1 MAHAHPLVDPGS
13 DEPLTPDRTRRALNG
28 VVIACLVATAIAV
41 VVLWPRGD
49 EGPDLAAELGFVELV
64 DATVQSARV
73 SPCSY
78 SSAADPFECD
88 LVSARLTSGSQDGE
102 VVNLEF
108 PLDSGSVT
116 LRPGDDVVLNYVPDA
131 PPEARY
137 QFADFQRR
145 TPLLLL
151 GLLFAAVVVA
161 LGRWRGLLALA
172 GLGLSL
178 VTLTVFVLPAILEG
192 RSPIAVALAGSS
204 VIAAAALYLAHGVN
218 ERTTVAVLGTLAS
231 LALTG
236 ALAVLFVGLTELT
249 GLASEEVSFLRV
261 FSGLLDFE
269 GLLLAGIIIG
279 ALGVLDDVTVTQV
292 SAVWELHRADPT
304 MGRRDLYGSALRIGR
319 DHVASAVNT
328 LVLAYAGASL
338 PLLLLFS
345 QVGRPLGDVLN
356 GETVAVEI
364 VRTLVG
370 SIGLVASV
378 PITTALAV
386 AVVARRGGAEGRA
399 RRVVMPGPAGSGE
412 VAAR

>member
-1 MAHAHPLVDPGS
+1 MAHAHHPVAPDL
-13 DEPLTPDRTRRALNG
+13 DEPLAPERTRRTLNA
-28 VVIACLVATAIAV
+28 VVTVCLVATAIGLA
-41 VVLWPRGD
+41 VLWPRGD

-73 SPCSY
+73 SPCSF
-78 SSAADPFECD
+78 SSPQDPFECD
-88 LVSARLTSGSQDGE
+88 LVSARLTGGPDDGE
-102 VVNLEF
+102 VVDLEF

-116 LRPGDDVVLNYVPDA
+116 LRAGDAVVLNYVPDA

-145 TPLLLL
+145 TPLLVL
-151 GLLFAAVVVA
+151 GLIFAGVVVA
-161 LGRWRGLLALA
+161 LGRWRGLLALV
-172 GLGLSL
+172 GLGVSL
-178 VTLTVFVLPAILEG
+178 VTLTTFVLPAILEG
-192 RSPIAVALAGSS
+192 RSPIAVALVGCS
-204 VIAAAALYLAHGVN
+204 VIAVAALYLAHGVTQ
-218 ERTTVAVLGTLAS
+218 RTTVAVLGTLAS

-236 ALAVLFVGLTELT
+236 ALAVLFVGASELT

-261 FSGLLDFE
+261 FTGVLDFE

-292 SAVWELHRADPT
+292 SAVWELRRADPA
-304 MGRRDLYGSALRIGR
+304 MGARDLYTSALRIGR
-319 DHVASAVNT
+319 DHIASAVNT

-345 QVGRPLGDVLN
+345 QVGRPLGDVVN

-386 AVVARRGGAEGRA
+386 AVVA
-399 RRVVMPGPAGSGE
+399 GPARAPRR
-412 VAAR
+412 AARGSDAMAAGPTRDS

>member
-1 MAHAHPLVDPGS
+1 MASDL
-13 DEPLTPDRTRRALNG
+13 DEPLTPERTRRTLNA
-28 VVIACLVATAIAV
+28 VVVVCLVATAIGLA
-41 VVLWPRGD
+41 VLWPRDDTGS
-49 EGPDLAAELGFVELV
+49 DLAAELGFVELV

-73 SPCSY
+73 RPCSY
-78 SSAADPFECD
+78 SSAEDPFDCD
-88 LVSARLTSGSQDGE
+88 LVAARLTSGADAGE
-102 VVNLEF
+102 VVDLEF

-116 LRPGDDVVLNYVPDA
+116 LRAGDAVVLNYVPDA

-145 TPLLLL
+145 TPLLVL
-151 GLLFAAVVVA
+151 GLLFAGVVVA
-161 LGRWRGLLALA
+161 LGRWRGLLALV
-172 GLGLSL
+172 GLGVSL
-178 VTLTVFVLPAILEG
+178 VTLTIFVLPAILEG
-192 RSPIAVALAGSS
+192 RSPIAVALVGCS
-204 VIAAAALYLAHGVN
+204 VIAVAALYLAHGVN
-218 ERTTVAVLGTLAS
+218 ERTTVAMLGTLAS

-249 GLASEEVSFLRV
+249 GLAGEEVSFLRV
-261 FSGLLDFE
+261 FTGVLDFE

-292 SAVWELHRADPT
+292 SAVWELHRADPA
-304 MGRRDLYGSALRIGR
+304 MGRRDLYASALRIGR
-319 DHVASAVNT
+319 DHIASAVNT

-386 AVVARRGGAEGRA
+386 AVVAGPARGPTSRA
-399 RRVVMPGPAGSGE
+399 RRAGLGN
-412 VAAR
+412 